1 MSVTS
6 SPPPFGKILYPPLI
20 FIYYYCTWKHPVLV
34 SYKHLHSYKD
44 YTCNKTVMHITL
56 SLSTHMKWILAIEII
71 NREYVTQDEFLDQI
85 L

>member
-1 MSVTS
+1 M
-6 SPPPFGKILYPPLI
+6 
-20 FIYYYCTWKHPVLV
+20 LV

-71 NREYVTQDEFLDQI
+71 NTEYVTQDEFLDQI

>member
-1 MSVTS
+1 M
-6 SPPPFGKILYPPLI
+6 
-20 FIYYYCTWKHPVLV
+20 LV

-56 SLSTHMKWILAIEII
+56 STHMKWILAIEII
-71 NREYVTQDEFLDQI
+71 NTEYVTQDEFLDQI

>member
-1 MSVTS
+1 ML
-6 SPPPFGKILYPPLI
+6 G
-20 FIYYYCTWKHPVLV
+20 

-71 NREYVTQDEFLDQI
+71 NTEYVTQDARPDTVGGTKLAKCELMHASLQYI
-85 L
+85 EHGI